1 MKNYKL
7 FSKICLWVL
16 LAVGIVVS
24 VLFYVG
30 GSQGSLEV
38 AGDFL
43 SIPKFTDLMLYWNY
57 TLVGLVCLATFGF
70 VCYDFV
76 KTCRTDIKKAMQQL
90 VVVLVFVG
98 LIVLCWLLGSP
109 EEIHIVGY
117 EGSDNVGS
125 MARLSDACLYLS
137 YILVCCTIVAVIF
150 GWCYNW
156 LINRK

>member
-1 MKNYKL
+1 M

-76 KTCRTDIKKAMQQL
+76 KTWDDTIANTNCLIINDEIGMNYIKDKNKDWYDSLVNNDIKSL
-90 VVVLVFVG
+90 
-98 LIVLCWLLGSP
+98 
-109 EEIHIVGY
+109 
-117 EGSDNVGS
+117 
-125 MARLSDACLYLS
+125 
-137 YILVCCTIVAVIF
+137 VIF
-150 GWCYNW
+150 SHVFLGLNQ
-156 LINRK
+156 LSSITKNK